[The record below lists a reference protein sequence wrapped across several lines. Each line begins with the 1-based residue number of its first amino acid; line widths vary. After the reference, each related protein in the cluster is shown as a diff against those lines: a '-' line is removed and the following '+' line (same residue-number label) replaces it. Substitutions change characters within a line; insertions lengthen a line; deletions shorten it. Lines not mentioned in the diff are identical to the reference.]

1 MYVVDLSLKL
11 ALVLERRGHRDP
23 AYRALSFWDP
33 RVAGT
38 RPYSR
43 NIDRS
48 GFTYPCPHCG
58 KTFQKPSQLTRHV
71 RIHTGVGRLGFC
83 RASDEAGGP
92 DCGLEPAR
100 PGLGPRLPSSLRMP
114 AVLLCD
120 GGEVVVVWVCGLREA
135 FCLEGPGVSS

>member
-1 MYVVDLSLKL
+1 MCVVDLSLKL

-23 AYRALSFWDP
+23 AYRTLSFWDP

-83 RASDEAGGP
+83 RASDEAGGQTVAWSP
-92 DCGLEPAR
+92 
-100 PGLGPRLPSSLRMP
+100 PGLDWGLGFPPACGGPRCSFAMVGR
-114 AVLLCD
+114 
-120 GGEVVVVWVCGLREA
+120 WW
-135 FCLEGPGVSS
+135 